1 MVNNIRNF
9 YYLLKQ
15 IFILFK
21 NSGSLK
27 FNSEIG
33 CFVCKKKING
43 VEIILPVRSRK
54 ILTRINNFGSSN
66 DIVFDWIKDLS
77 NVKNFLDIGSA
88 NGLEGIFVHNKYGC
102 KVIFIEMYIPS
113 LDDLLKIQYLCKEKK
128 VDIEIFQG
136 AITSKSSLSKVY
148 NHSPPKSGG
157 TFNSYDTKR
166 SPFFFKKQKI
176 ETSYWSSGLS
186 IDDFLLRTT
195 LDFPSHVKIDV
206 DGYESEIIKGCLKL
220 LKSRKVKEYMIE
232 MCSDSEKFIYKTMKS
247 YGYVEIKK
255 GMHKNGNWD
264 SLFVKKNNKS

>member
-1 MVNNIRNF
+1 MFNSNKFGTYTIYGDFIPKKTNNIEHYNQEDEDQ
-9 YYLLKQ
+9 LLP
-15 IFILFK
+15 
-21 NSGSLK
+21 
-27 FNSEIG
+27 SEDGEMPPFMLPSEDDVMPPFMMPSEDVGMPLDMEERI
-33 CFVCKKKING
+33 INP
-43 VEIILPVRSRK
+43 E
-54 ILTRINNFGSSN
+54 
-66 DIVFDWIKDLS
+66 FD
-77 NVKNFLDIGSA
+77 
-88 NGLEGIFVHNKYGC
+88 
-102 KVIFIEMYIPS
+102 
-113 LDDLLKIQYLCKEKK
+113 
-128 VDIEIFQG
+128 EIFQG